1 MDSHPWSSGESLTK
15 GAPAAR
21 FAFALDISAIVKW
34 VTSMLIIMRRKKIQ
48 GGKEWECA
56 VNQTGD
62 EALIVAIRLA

>member
-1 MDSHPWSSGESLTK
+1 
-15 GAPAAR
+15 
-21 FAFALDISAIVKW
+21 
-34 VTSMLIIMRRKKIQ
+34 MLIIMRRKKIQ